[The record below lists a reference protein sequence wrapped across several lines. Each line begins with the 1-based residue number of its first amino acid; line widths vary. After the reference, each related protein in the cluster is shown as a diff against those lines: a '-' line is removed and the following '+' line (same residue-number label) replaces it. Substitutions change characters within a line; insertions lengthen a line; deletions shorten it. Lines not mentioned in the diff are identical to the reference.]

1 MCDDVISK
9 AYDACDVFFSSMEER
24 MNYINNEIARMD
36 YRADIQDAEERG
48 IKIGEE
54 RGEERGIKIGEERG
68 IKIGEER
75 GENRLLRLMQL
86 LTAQN
91 RNDDISRIMTDKAY
105 LQELYRAYSI

>member
-68 IKIGEER
+68 
-75 GENRLLRLMQL
+75 ENRLLRLMQL

>member
-54 RGEERGIKIGEERG
+54 RGE
-68 IKIGEER
+68 
-75 GENRLLRLMQL
+75 NRLLRLMQL
-86 LTAQN
+86 LIAQN
-91 RNDDISRIMTDKAY
+91 RNDEIARAMTDKAY

>member
-1 MCDDVISK
+1 MSIKIPSQSEIVRLLGILL
-9 AYDACDVFFSSMEER
+9 
-24 MNYINNEIARMD
+24 INNEIARMD
-36 YRADIQDAEERG
+36 YRADIQDA
-48 IKIGEE
+48 
-54 RGEERGIKIGEERG
+54 EERG